1 MSLINRK
8 EVYGCTSIR
17 NTTPQKPTRTFPRT
31 TQAHRTL
38 TGIIRQI
45 SKITKRAKEARH
57 GSLANKNKKDIH
69 AQNYIILSLHDY

>member
-1 MSLINRK
+1 MDAPASVTPPPKSRPGLFQEQRRLI
-8 EVYGCTSIR
+8 
-17 NTTPQKPTRTFPRT
+17 
-31 TQAHRTL
+31 TQL

-45 SKITKRAKEARH
+45 SKVTKKAKEARH